1 VLWFADGVSIS
12 WKNQQNRRQTRLNVT
27 VRIPP
32 PLRKYTDGAESVEA
46 AAQNLSE
53 LFDGLDKKYPGI
65 KKVLCTEDGTPQ
77 RFLNIY
83 VNDEDIR
90 FLGGLQYSFNDGDE
104 ILLIPA
110 IAGGAPAGL
119 PEPLRS

>member
-1 VLWFADGVSIS
+1 MQI
-12 WKNQQNRRQTRLNVT
+12 T

-32 PLRKYTDGAESVEA
+32 PLRKYTEGADSFET
-46 AAQNLSE
+46 AAQNLGE
-53 LFDGLDKKYPGI
+53 LFDGLDKKFPGI
-65 KKVLCTEDGTPQ
+65 KKVLCAEDGTPQ

-104 ILLIPA
+104 VLLIPA
-110 IAGGAPAGL
+110 IAGGSPIEAAELVL
-119 PEPLRS
+119 PVCR

>member
-1 VLWFADGVSIS
+1 MQI
-12 WKNQQNRRQTRLNVT
+12 T

-32 PLRKYTDGAESVEA
+32 PLRKYTEGVESVETV
-46 AAQNLSE
+46 AQNLGE
-53 LFDGLDKKYPGI
+53 LFDGLDQKFPGI
-65 KKVLCTEDGTPQ
+65 KKVLCAEDGTPQ

-90 FLGGLQYSFNDGDE
+90 FLGGLQYNFKDGDE

-110 IAGGAPAGL
+110 IAGGAPIEVM
-119 PEPLRS
+119 EPLFPGRP